1 MSFDFGGT
9 ADRIVELQNKISV
22 IMTAASEK
30 TKAMAAEV
38 KDLEESLF
46 LAMRDSG
53 LTTIRGV
60 NAEASVK
67 ESLRISISD
76 YEALEKFIIRKK
88 ALQLFERRISTKAYS
103 EIKDSLG
110 NKPVPGL
117 SEFLQPRI
125 SVKATK

>member
-53 LTTIRGV
+53 LTTIKGV

>member
-9 ADRIVELQNKISV
+9 ADRIVELQGKIGA
-22 IMTAASEK
+22 IMAAASEK

-38 KDLEESLF
+38 KDLEETLF

-53 LTTIRGV
+53 LTTIKGV

-67 ESLRISISD
+67 ETMRVSIAD

-88 ALQLFERRISTKAYS
+88 ALHLFERRISTKAYN

>member
-46 LAMRDSG
+46 LAMRDAG
-53 LTTIRGV
+53 LASIKGA
-60 NAEASVK
+60 NAEAKLK
-67 ESLRISISD
+67 EKLRVSISD
-76 YEALEKFIIRKK
+76 YEALEKFLYRKR
-88 ALQLFERRISTKAYS
+88 ALHLLERRISTKAYA
-103 EIKDSLG
+103 EVKEGLG

-117 SEFLQPRI
+117 SEFLQTTI
-125 SVKATK
+125 SVSKA